1 MKPNVRLKGSSIKA
15 TLTSQRVLDSL
26 TKARNQ
32 RQKTFESDRRARS
45 LDRMSTQGDNGSSSR
60 GNSPEG
66 GNNNGGGGSSGY
78 QTRSKTKTNSP
89 FVTSNRFDPLGD
101 DDTGDRVQVE
111 QKKNA
116 PRVRIPPIYIM
127 GKSVADVVF
136 LLKGNG
142 IPQGDDYLLKN
153 TKSSIQF
160 LTKSKELFAKM
171 TSLLKSSDVHFFT
184 HDTSENVPSKFVLSG
199 LPAVNIPDLK
209 EELEALNIVPLDIK
223 VLSSKKSGADEHT
236 FYLVYFK
243 RGTVKILDL
252 RKTKALSNVMV
263 HWRHFSRLPNDAAQ
277 CHRCQQFG
285 HGSSNC
291 NLPPKCV
298 KCGGKHLTDV
308 CALPRKTELNNN
320 NNSKSQLKCANCG
333 GSHTANFR
341 GCPSRKAYL
350 EELEKKKKKP
360 ARSAPPTKAPAAART
375 SGTGTSS
382 KGQGRPGDNSS
393 RPQPAPTG
401 YQSYAN
407 VAASNGTSV
416 PRNDFGGEGLFT
428 ATEFLCL
435 AREMFSRLVGCHTKQ
450 QQFDALAELMVKYL
464 YNG

>member
-1 MKPNVRLKGSSIKA
+1 MKPNVRLKGSTKSA

-32 RQKTFESDRRARS
+32 RQKKFEKDRRARS
-45 LDRMSTQGDNGSSSR
+45 LDRMSTQGGSGSNSR

-66 GNNNGGGGSSGY
+66 GNNNGSGGSSGY
-78 QTRSKTKTNSP
+78 GTRSKTNKNFP
-89 FVTSNRFDPLGD
+89 FVTSNRFDPLDD
-101 DDTGDRVQVE
+101 DDTGNGIQVE
-111 QKKNA
+111 QQKKA

-127 GKSVADVVF
+127 GKSVRDVVF
-136 LLKGNG
+136 LLSSNG
-142 IPQGDDYLLKN
+142 IPQGDDYFLKF
-153 TKSSIQF
+153 TKSSVQF
-160 LTKSKELFAKM
+160 LTKSKELFAKT
-171 TSLLKSSDVHFFT
+171 TSLLKSSDVQFFT
-184 HDTSENVPSKFVLSG
+184 HDTSENIPSKFVLSG
-199 LPAVNIPDLK
+199 LPAVNIPDLQ

-236 FYLVYFK
+236 LYLVYFK
-243 RGTVKILDL
+243 RGTVKIQDL
-252 RKTKALSNVMV
+252 RKTKALFNVMV

-308 CALPRKTELNNN
+308 CTLPRRTELNIN

-350 EELEKKKKKP
+350 EELEKKKKP
-360 ARSAPPTKAPAAART
+360 ARSAPSTKAPGAART

-382 KGQGRPGDNSS
+382 NSQGRPGGNHF
-393 RPQPAPTG
+393 RPQPAPPG

-407 VAASNGTSV
+407 VAASNGASV
-416 PRNDFGGEGLFT
+416 PRNEDGGEGLFT

-435 AREMFSRLVGCHTKQ
+435 AREMFTRLVGCRTKQ
-450 QQFDALAELMVKYL
+450 QQFNALAELMAKYL